1 VTVNAASL
9 TPRLVKHLADMR
21 RLSFDMTT
29 AEVVNG
35 LQERGV
41 RVLLLKGPVLEAWLY
56 PDGRRSYGDID
67 LIVSPDNFGRAEVA
81 LADFGFGMCL
91 AGARAAELNPHERS
105 WRRGANVVVDLHR
118 TLPVVT
124 ALPEAVWSLLRE
136 RATSLVIAGTDVD
149 IPDTATN
156 AFHVALHASQHG
168 RKVAKPLED
177 LRRALACSDEHVW
190 REAADIAGKLQSSG
204 TFALG
209 LSLLP
214 AGAELARRLGL
225 EERAPAEA
233 HLRIQS
239 APSMS
244 LVLLKLTEPIPTRE
258 RLALLGCKLK
268 PSATIMRANYRLA
281 RRGKLGLF
289 AAHALR
295 PFRLGAHAP
304 AALRAVRK
312 ARRAT
317 RDS

>member
-1 VTVNAASL
+1 MSAVSL

-29 AEVVNG
+29 VEVVDG
-35 LQERGV
+35 MQERGV

-81 LADFGFGMCL
+81 LAELGFGRCL

-118 TLPVVT
+118 SLPGVT
-124 ALPEAVWSLLRE
+124 APPEAVWSLFRE
-136 RATSLVIAGTDVD
+136 HATSLVVAGVDVE

-156 AFHVALHASQHG
+156 AFHVALHACQHG
-168 RKVAKPLED
+168 RKAAKPLED
-177 LRRALACSDEHVW
+177 LRRALARGDEQVW
-190 REAADIAGKLQSSG
+190 REAADIARKLQSSG

-214 AGAELARRLGL
+214 AGAELVRRLEL
-225 EERAPAEA
+225 EGNAPAEA

-239 APSMS
+239 APPVSW
-244 LVLLKLTEPIPTRE
+244 LLLQLTEPTPTRE

-268 PSATIMRANYRLA
+268 PSATIMRAEYRLA
-281 RRGKLGLF
+281 RRGKLGLL
-289 AAHALR
+289 ATYALR
-295 PFRLGAHAP
+295 PFRAGVHVP
-304 AALRAVRK
+304 AALRAVRT
-312 ARRAT
+312 ARSAT
-317 RDS
+317 REG